1 MIFFWSTA
9 VLYSN
14 IILGTSSYKLVYKE
28 SDNPKLFQIYSDTSY
43 SSCKKSGCPTGSY
56 TTIVCGRVVG

>member
-1 MIFFWSTA
+1 MKYLFWY
-9 VLYSN
+9 LK
-14 IILGTSSYKLVYKE
+14 GTSSYKLVYKE
-28 SDNPKLFQIYSDTSY
+28 SDNPKIFQKYSDTSY